1 MPKDLFME
9 YNTSVIKSK
18 YQVVPRTLIFIEKD
32 EEILL
37 IHKSKKN
44 SFGFSKFNGIG
55 GHIEKGEEPYEAA
68 KREIL
73 EESGL
78 TIEGLS
84 LVVIIFIEIGTNPG
98 ILLFVFKAKY
108 AGGRLK
114 ESDEGGLVWT
124 KRSLI
129 NDTENL
135 VKDIPFLLELID
147 SYNEGS
153 PPTFAKYLYNESG
166 DLCIVV

>member
-9 YNTSVIKSK
+9 YNVSVIQSK

-37 IHKSKKN
+37 IHKRKKD
-44 SFGFSKFNGIG
+44 SFGFSKLNGIG

-78 TIEGLS
+78 IIEELH
-84 LVVIIFIEIGTNPG
+84 LVAIIFIEIGSNPG
-98 ILLFVFKAKY
+98 ILLFVFTANFP
-108 AGGRLK
+108 GGRLK
-114 ESDEGGLVWT
+114 ESDEGNLIWM

-129 NDTENL
+129 KNTENL
-135 VKDIPFLLELID
+135 VKDIPFLLELSD
-147 SYNEGS
+147 SYKNGS
-153 PPTFAKYLYNESG
+153 PPTFAKYLYNESEE
-166 DLCIVV
+166 LRIVI

>member
-1 MPKDLFME
+1 ME

-18 YQVVPRTLIFIEKD
+18 YQVVPRTLILIERD

-37 IHKSKKN
+37 IHKNKRD
-44 SFGFSKFNGIG
+44 SFGFSKLNGIG

-78 TIEGLS
+78 TIEEMS
-84 LVVIIFIEIGTNPG
+84 LVAIIFIEIGTNPG

-108 AGGRLK
+108 PGGRLK
-114 ESDEGGLVWT
+114 ESDEGNLVWL

-129 NDTENL
+129 KDSKNL
-135 VKDIPFLLELID
+135 VKDIPFLLELSD
-147 SYNEGS
+147 SYNAGS
-153 PPTFAKYLYNESG
+153 PPTFAKYIYDDNKELR
-166 DLCIVV
+166 IVI